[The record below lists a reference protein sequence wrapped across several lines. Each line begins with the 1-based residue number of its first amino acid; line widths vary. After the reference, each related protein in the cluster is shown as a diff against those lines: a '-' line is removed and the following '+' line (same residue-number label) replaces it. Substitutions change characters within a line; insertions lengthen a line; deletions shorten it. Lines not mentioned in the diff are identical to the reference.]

1 MPSPGSRL
9 RAAWREGCLV
19 VPGVPD
25 ALVARMAEEAGFRC
39 LYVSGAAT
47 ANGTLGLPD
56 IGLVTATEMAD
67 WAGRIARAVEVPVI
81 ADADTGYGNA
91 INVMRTVDLFERAGL
106 AGMHLEDQVFPKRCG
121 HVAGKRVI
129 PVEEMVGKIRAACR
143 ARSDPGFVI
152 IARTDARDVEG
163 LEAAI
168 SRGKAYLDAGADAL
182 FPEALRSEEEFA
194 RFADAFP
201 GAVLMANVTEF
212 GKTPLLPA
220 TVLERLGYRLVL
232 YPLSALR
239 VMLKAAREFLVH
251 LRATGSQAAYLDRML
266 TRAELYELVRYAR
279 FTGWE
284 REFLPEGGVDPLDR
298 GEGGW

>member
-1 MPSPGSRL
+1 M
-9 RAAWREGCLV
+9 RAAWCEGCLV

-25 ALVARMAEEAGFRC
+25 ALVARIAEEAGFRC

-91 INVMRTVDLFERAGL
+91 INVMRTVGLFERAGL

-168 SRGKAYLDAGADAL
+168 SRGKAYLDAGADASSPMRCARRRNL
-182 FPEALRSEEEFA
+182 RALRTPFPEPCSWPMSPSSGKRRS
-194 RFADAFP
+194 FP
-201 GAVLMANVTEF
+201 LPSGNVWVTVWSS
-212 GKTPLLPA
+212 TPSVPS
-220 TVLERLGYRLVL
+220 G
-232 YPLSALR
+232 
-239 VMLKAAREFLVH
+239 
-251 LRATGSQAAYLDRML
+251 
-266 TRAELYELVRYAR
+266 
-279 FTGWE
+279 
-284 REFLPEGGVDPLDR
+284 
-298 GEGGW
+298 